1 MEAPIVTYVGEICQ
15 PSIRGVLTSC
25 AGVAVMLGFSLVY
38 LLGSI
43 TTWRVTALI
52 CCCVPVTT
60 AVAICFVP
68 ETPFWLMAKNR
79 KDDALKSL
87 MWLRGWVSDPKHV
100 EKEFKEIQRYSEDS
114 NRCVACQKANEKC
127 THKSASSKQLWKE
140 LLRKR
145 TLKPFTLVISMF
157 LFCQFSGMTAM
168 RPYFVQIFQAFSVPI
183 DASWAT
189 VVIGI
194 LGFAANIACTILIK
208 PLGKRNIAL
217 ISILGASISMT
228 SLAIYAYKVLPAGLT
243 SFEKHVTQ
251 DHDNN
256 LGYIPLALIYALA
269 FFTSFGLMPVPW
281 MLLSEVFPFK

>member
-25 AGVAVMLGFSLVY
+25 AGVAVMLGFSTVY
-38 LLGSI
+38 FLGSI

-52 CCCVPVTT
+52 CCCIPLTT
-60 AVAICFVP
+60 AIAICFVP
-68 ETPFWLMAKNR
+68 ETPFWLMAKGR

-100 EKEFKEIQRYSEDS
+100 ETEFKEIQRYSEDS
-114 NRCVACQKANEKC
+114 NRCTLCQKTNVKC
-127 THKSASSKQLWKE
+127 THKSASSIELFKE
-140 LLRKR
+140 LFRKR
-145 TLKPFTLVISMF
+145 TMKPFTLVITMF
-157 LFCQFSGMTAM
+157 LFCQFSGLTAM
-168 RPYFVQIFQAFSVPI
+168 RPYLVQIFQTFAVPI

-194 LGFAANIACTILIK
+194 LGFAANIACTCLIK
-208 PLGKRNIAL
+208 PLGKRKIAL
-217 ISILGASISMT
+217 LSMLGTCVSIV
-228 SLAIYAYKVLPAGLT
+228 SLAIYAYKVLPPGVT
-243 SFEKHVTQ
+243 SFDKHELVQ
-251 DHDNN
+251 KDNS
-256 LGYIPLALIYALA
+256 LGYLPLVLIYCLA